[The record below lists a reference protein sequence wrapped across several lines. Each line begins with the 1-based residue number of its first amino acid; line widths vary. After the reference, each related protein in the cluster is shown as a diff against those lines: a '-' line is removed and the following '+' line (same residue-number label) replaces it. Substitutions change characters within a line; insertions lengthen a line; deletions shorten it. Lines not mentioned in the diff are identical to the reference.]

1 MYKVYL
7 NNIEQKEEDIINI
20 TDLASFSILR
30 EDGITSTEQILRETS
45 EMELHFCGAT
55 YCYLVDLLSKDRCSN
70 VDFHIEDSDTG
81 LSYYG
86 IIPISLLV
94 LNPHSKTG
102 TTKIKDTSFSAYVR
116 DVMGVDV
123 SLSNIKTLDC
133 QPLTIAEKNIVF
145 VKEHNA
151 TTTEVKIT
159 CYDVLDV
166 FNYLLSYLT
175 NNKVGAVSDFLT
187 TNKYAI
193 TTGFNMHHYAT
204 TQDEFFPEVSIQQL
218 FSELSKKE
226 RLYTSVDNDING
238 NPYLRIEQESY
249 FFSNTTPLIDVD
261 EIPFDTTQEVDI
273 DRSYVSIKV
282 GANKTMDGDGE
293 YFRNRRYTSFVEESY
308 DKCSNCVAKKEN
320 ILDLVSNF
328 IIDSNVIYDLLNA
341 GASDND
347 NDEGIVLVNY
357 EGDEAIRTLIGSEY
371 VYNDRFRNENVL
383 SRLNED
389 IAECI
394 SLYKYAKSGF
404 RADYTGYTLTI
415 SGGGGYDGQHDRI
428 EFSNIV
434 YDNTSSLD
442 VYTGMATYPPKVTN
456 PLPSTGS
463 VGVTYFET
471 QQDGEYSFRLDLVR
485 FLQISKPGSPTELD
499 VQIQIVVHTNN
510 TFTTYTDVYEKTVH
524 VNNAVTTPTSITL
537 ITDKITLTA
546 GQVVTALIAFKD
558 YSGFIIFIG
567 GDYDFQADNVIF
579 EMVSDGTCETLS
591 IDQDNKPFVLEFDYP
606 LCQQD
611 YQLIRDNKRGYI
623 TVKGQRFWIKELEYK
638 PFALSHFVLMGN
650 NSIA

>member
-20 TDLASFSILR
+20 TELVSFSILR

-404 RADYTGYTLTI
+404 RTDYTGYTITI
-415 SGGGGYDGQHDRI
+415 TGGFGYDGQHDRI

-442 VYTGMATYPPKVTN
+442 VFTGTATYPPDVTN
-456 PLPSTGS
+456 PLPSIGS

-485 FLQISKPGSPTELD
+485 FLQISKPGFPTELD

-546 GQVVTALIAFKD
+546 GQVVTACIAFKD
-558 YSGFIIFIG
+558 YSGFIIAVG
-567 GDYDFQADNVIF
+567 GNYDFQADNVIF

>member
-463 VGVTYFET
+463 VGVTYFEA

-546 GQVVTALIAFKD
+546 GQVVTACIAFKD

>member
-558 YSGFIIFIG
+558 YSGFIIAVG
-567 GDYDFQADNVIF
+567 GNYDFQADNVIF

>member
-20 TDLASFSILR
+20 TELASFSILR

-204 TQDEFFPEVSIQQL
+204 TQDELFPKVSIQQL

-546 GQVVTALIAFKD
+546 GQVVTACIAFKD

>member
-20 TDLASFSILR
+20 IELASFSILR

-546 GQVVTALIAFKD
+546 GQVVTACIAFKD

>member
-20 TDLASFSILR
+20 TELASFSILR

-442 VYTGMATYPPKVTN
+442 VFTGTATYPPDVTN

-546 GQVVTALIAFKD
+546 GQVVTACIAFKD
-558 YSGFIIFIG
+558 YSGFIIAVG
-567 GDYDFQADNVIF
+567 GNYDFQADNVIF